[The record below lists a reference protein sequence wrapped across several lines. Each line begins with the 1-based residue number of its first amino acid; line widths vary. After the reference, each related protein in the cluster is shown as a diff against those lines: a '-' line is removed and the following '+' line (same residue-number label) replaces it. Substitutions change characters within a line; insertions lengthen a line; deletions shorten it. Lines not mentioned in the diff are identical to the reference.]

1 MISLIDLNTILFT
14 LKTEKIMKTKKVL
27 FTTIAFFFMLFVFG
41 CEEDNLSYQGKII
54 SLNVGAC
61 YNIIQIEKSI
71 PQGLPANSTIT
82 FDPNSHKGQL
92 KIGDLVYFKITK
104 YTEWTGVV
112 IAMCTAPEY
121 EGQLEF
127 YNK

>member
-1 MISLIDLNTILFT
+1 MKMRLILVAIIALF
-14 LKTEKIMKTKKVL
+14 M
-27 FTTIAFFFMLFVFG
+27 MFG
-41 CEEDNLSYQGKII
+41 CEQENLSYQGKII
-54 SLNVGAC
+54 SLNVSAC

-71 PQGLPANSTIT
+71 PKGLPANSTIT
-82 FDPNSHKGQL
+82 FDPNLYKGQL
-92 KIGDLVYFKITK
+92 KIGDIVYFKITK

-112 IAMCTAPEY
+112 IAMCTAPQY

>member
-1 MISLIDLNTILFT
+1 MKMKLILVAIIALF
-14 LKTEKIMKTKKVL
+14 M
-27 FTTIAFFFMLFVFG
+27 MFG
-41 CEEDNLSYQGKII
+41 CEQENLSYQGKII
-54 SLNVGAC
+54 SLNVSAC

-71 PQGLPANSTIT
+71 PKGLPANSTIT
-82 FDPNSHKGQL
+82 FDPNLYKGQL
-92 KIGDLVYFKITK
+92 KIGDIVYFKITK

-112 IAMCTAPEY
+112 IAMCTAPQY

>member
-1 MISLIDLNTILFT
+1 MKMRLILVAIIALF
-14 LKTEKIMKTKKVL
+14 LL
-27 FTTIAFFFMLFVFG
+27 FG
-41 CEEDNLSYQGKII
+41 GEEDNLSYQGKII
-54 SLNVGAC
+54 SLNVSAC

-71 PQGLPANSTIT
+71 PKGLPVNSTIT
-82 FDPNSHKGQL
+82 FDSNLYKGQL
-92 KIGDLVYFKITK
+92 KIGDIVYFKITK

-112 IAMCTAPEY
+112 IAMCTAPQY

>member
-1 MISLIDLNTILFT
+1 MRLILVAIIALF
-14 LKTEKIMKTKKVL
+14 M
-27 FTTIAFFFMLFVFG
+27 MFG
-41 CEEDNLSYQGKII
+41 CEQENLSYQGKIR
-54 SLNVGAC
+54 SLNVSAC

-82 FDPNSHKGQL
+82 FDPNLYKGQL
-92 KIGDLVYFKITK
+92 KIGDIVYFKITK

-112 IAMCTAPEY
+112 IAMCTAPQY